1 MAAKKTGVGI
11 HREVNQQTSTQK
23 KANAVAEINALDKP
37 STTTAEALVGKAAP
51 AIDVP
56 IAGGGRFRLDELRGK
71 TVVLYFYP
79 RDLTP
84 GCTLEAQDFEAA
96 RALFA
101 KRNAVILGV
110 SRDTE
115 VTHAKFKEKY
125 GLGFALLSDV
135 DGSIVRDYGVWQE
148 KSLYGKK
155 SLGIVRTT
163 FVINPD
169 GVVKHAFSKVKV
181 AGHVDAVLAMV

>member
-1 MAAKKTGVGI
+1 MAAKKTGLSVA
-11 HREVNQQTSTQK
+11 QK
-23 KANAVAEINALDKP
+23 KPARIAEESAENATDRP
-37 STTTAEALVGKAAP
+37 SATSAEALVGKPAP

-56 IAGGGRFRLDELRGK
+56 VTGGGRFQLESLRGK
-71 TVVLYFYP
+71 NVILYFYP

-101 KRNAVILGV
+101 KRNAVVIGV

-115 VTHAKFKEKY
+115 VTHAKFRAKH
-125 GLGFALLSDV
+125 GLGFELLSDV
-135 DGSIVRDYGVWQE
+135 EGTLVRDYGVWQE

-163 FVINPD
+163 FVIGPD
-169 GVVKHAFSKVKV
+169 GIVKHVFPKVKV
-181 AGHVDAVLAMV
+181 AGHVDAVLATL

>member
-1 MAAKKTGVGI
+1 MAAKKTGVS
-11 HREVNQQTSTQK
+11 VAQK
-23 KANAVAEINALDKP
+23 RPARIAEPPADAMDKP
-37 STTTAEALVGKAAP
+37 STTTAEALIGKAAP

-56 IAGGGRFRLDELRGK
+56 IDGGRFRLDEFRGK

-96 RALFA
+96 RTLFA
-101 KRNAVILGV
+101 KRNAVVVGV

-115 VTHAKFKEKY
+115 VTHAKFKQKY
-125 GLGFALLSDV
+125 SLGFVLLSDS

-148 KSLYGKK
+148 KTLYGKK

-163 FVINPD
+163 FVIGAD
-169 GVVKHAFSKVKV
+169 GIIKHVFPKVKV
-181 AGHVDAVLAMV
+181 AGHVDAVLAVL

>member
-1 MAAKKTGVGI
+1 MAAKKTGVGK
-11 HREVNQQTSTQK
+11 TQK
-23 KANAVAEINALDKP
+23 TATVVAEISALDKA
-37 STTTAEALVGKAAP
+37 STTNAEALVGTHAP

-56 IAGGGRFRLDELRGK
+56 AARGGRFRLEELRGN

-115 VTHAKFKEKY
+115 VTHTKFKEKC
-125 GLGFALLSDV
+125 GLGFALLADV
-135 DGSIVRDYGVWQE
+135 DGTIVRDYGVWQE
-148 KSLYGKK
+148 KTLYGKK

-163 FVINPD
+163 FVIKPD
-169 GVVKHAFSKVKV
+169 GVVKHVFSKVKV

>member
-1 MAAKKTGVGI
+1 MAAKKTGVSVA
-11 HREVNQQTSTQK
+11 EKKTAK
-23 KANAVAEINALDKP
+23 KAEKTSDNAMDKA
-37 STTTAEALVGKAAP
+37 STTTAEALVGKPAP

-56 IAGGGRFRLDELRGK
+56 VSGGARFRLEELRGK
-71 TVVLYFYP
+71 TVILYFYP

-101 KRNAVILGV
+101 KRNAVIIGV

-115 VTHAKFKEKY
+115 VTHAKFREKY
-125 GLGFALLSDV
+125 SLGFALLSDV
-135 DGSIVRDYGVWQE
+135 DGAVVRDYGVWQE

-163 FVINPD
+163 FVIGPD
-169 GVVKHAFSKVKV
+169 GLVKHVFPKVKV
-181 AGHVDAVLAMV
+181 AGHVDAVLAKL

>member
-1 MAAKKTGVGI
+1 MAAKKTGVS
-11 HREVNQQTSTQK
+11 VAQTKPARIADDAASAMD
-23 KANAVAEINALDKP
+23 KA
-37 STTTAEALVGKAAP
+37 STTTAEALVGKVAP

-56 IAGGGRFRLDELRGK
+56 IGGGGRFRLEDARGK
-71 TVVLYFYP
+71 TVILYFYP

-96 RALFA
+96 RALFT
-101 KRNAVILGV
+101 KRNAVIIGV

-115 VTHAKFKEKY
+115 VTHAKFKAKY
-125 GLGFALLSDV
+125 SLGFALLSDV
-135 DGSIVRDYGVWQE
+135 DGSIVRDFGVWQE

-163 FVINPD
+163 FVIGPD
-169 GVVKHAFSKVKV
+169 GVVKHVFSKVKV
-181 AGHVDAVLAMV
+181 AGHVDAVLAKL